1 MTVADS
7 LRDIQYFVAVYEE
20 RSFTGAAL
28 RENATQS
35 GVSQHIRKIEERAGV
50 RLFLRGTSQV
60 TPTPAGDQYYGYCV
74 DLLRVNEAASMAIRA
89 FGRSLDGEVTI
100 GLMPTMTRCVLAPA
114 LAHFMDL
121 HPNVTIRIVEGYSA
135 ILTQK
140 ARAGDLSFGIVP
152 ASADTVG
159 LSLRPFVRTPEVLV
173 SAASRPGHGEPVRLS
188 DLGSLK
194 IVTPDARNARHQTL
208 RTYFAAQGVTIAAL
222 LELDTMFATL
232 DLITRT
238 DWVAVLPGIMMA
250 GDSTG
255 GAFSISPLASPSL
268 WLDLVVMQA
277 PWRSTAPAADA
288 FLAVLD
294 AEAQKANAVWASR
307 APDVA

>member
-1 MTVADS
+1 MTIADS

-20 RSFTGAAL
+20 RSFTAAAQ

-50 RLFLRGTSQV
+50 RLFVRGTTQV
-60 TPTPAGDQYYGYCV
+60 TPTPAGDQYYAYCV

-89 FGRSLDGEVTI
+89 YGRSLDGEVTV

-121 HPNVTIRIVEGYSA
+121 HPNVVIRIVEGYSA

-140 ARAGDLSFGIVP
+140 ARAGELSFGIVP
-152 ASADTVG
+152 ASAEAVG
-159 LSLRPFVRTPEVLV
+159 LNLRPFVRTPEVLV
-173 SAASRPGHGEPVRLS
+173 SSASRQGHGAPVRLS

-194 IVTPDARNARHQTL
+194 IVTPNAQNARHQTL
-208 RTYFAAQGVTIAAL
+208 RNYFSSHGVKIAAL

-232 DLITRT
+232 DLIART

-250 GDSTG
+250 ADSMG
-255 GAFSISPLASPSL
+255 KAFTISPLGFPSL
-268 WLDLVVMQA
+268 WLDLAVMQA
-277 PWRSTAPAADA
+277 PWRARAPAAEA
-288 FLAVLD
+288 FLAVLE
-294 AEAQKANAVWASR
+294 AEAQQANAIWASR
-307 APDVA
+307 TPNT